1 MHDDAVPDGPST
13 GPSTGAPTGPDAE
26 READRLLLAAIARG
40 ERHAFA
46 ALVQRHQRL
55 VWHVVQR
62 LVRDPEDTREL
73 AQETFLRVH
82 RTLHQFRGE
91 SRLSTWIARVAWT
104 LAVRHLQAR
113 RIELVD
119 AAPPGDGDGGDDAPL
134 PAALRD
140 AADPLDLAAQVADT
154 QAARLL
160 REHVER
166 LAPLPQLLLTLH
178 HLHEMP
184 VAEIATLTGVP
195 EGTVKSHL
203 HRSRRQLREALARPL
218 GLEPDGD

>member
-1 MHDDAVPDGPST
+1 MRDDAVPDGP
-13 GPSTGAPTGPDAE
+13 DAD
-26 READRLLLAAIARG
+26 READRALLAAIARG
-40 ERHAFA
+40 ERGAFQT
-46 ALVQRHQRL
+46 LVQRHQRL

-104 LAVRHLQAR
+104 LAVRHLQTR

-119 AAPPGDGDGGDDAPL
+119 PAPAGDGEGDDALL

-140 AADPLDLAAQVADT
+140 AADPLDLAAQVADA

-166 LAPLPQLLLTLH
+166 LAPLPRLLLTLH

-184 VAEIATLTGVP
+184 VAEIAALTGVP

-203 HRSRRQLREALARPL
+203 HRARRQLREALAPPL
-218 GLEPDGD
+218 GLQPDGDRDAPPDTRRP